1 MVGGDNMTLP
11 SADTVAIE
19 YLRESLNLDPKDES
33 FDSEIA
39 AHANAAIDKL
49 RQAGVGLGETA
60 YLTPTATFGEIFV
73 DPEGKVSEKLVMLA
87 SSYLFLEV
95 KMLFDPPATN
105 TQNIM
110 KQSSDEAIWRLRVA
124 WDEQYESPEGGDSI
138 VGRETIVDDIFG
150 TRTLRS

>member
-1 MVGGDNMTLP
+1 MPLP
-11 SADTVAIE
+11 TADTIAIE
-19 YLRESLNLDPKDES
+19 YLRESLNLDTKDSS
-33 FDSEIA
+33 FDTEIA

-49 RQAGVGLGETA
+49 RQAGVGLGDTA
-60 YLTPTATFGEIFV
+60 YLNLTVTLGEIFA

-110 KQSSDEAIWRLRVA
+110 KQASDEAIWRLRVA
-124 WDEQYESPEGGDSI
+124 WDEQYEPPEGGDSI
-138 VGRETIVDDIFG
+138 V
-150 TRTLRS
+150 TRGIGGI

>member
-1 MVGGDNMTLP
+1 MSLP
-11 SADTVAIE
+11 TADTIAIE
-19 YLRESLNLDPKDES
+19 YLRESLNLDTKDSS
-33 FDSEIA
+33 FDTEIA

-49 RQAGVGLGETA
+49 RQAGVGIGDTT
-60 YLTPTATFGEIFV
+60 YLTPSATLGEIFA

-110 KQSSDEAIWRLRVA
+110 KQASDEAIWRLKVA
-124 WDEQYESPEGGDSI
+124 WDEQYDSPEGGDII
-138 VGRETIVDDIFG
+138 V
-150 TRTLRS
+150 

>member
-1 MVGGDNMTLP
+1 MVGGDNMPLP
-11 SADTVAIE
+11 TADTIAIE
-19 YLRESLNLDPKDES
+19 YLRESLNLDTKDSS
-33 FDSEIA
+33 FDTEIA

-49 RQAGVGLGETA
+49 RQAGVGLGDTT
-60 YLTPTATFGEIFV
+60 YLTSSATLGEIFA

-110 KQSSDEAIWRLRVA
+110 KQASDEAIWRLRVA

-138 VGRETIVDDIFG
+138 V
-150 TRTLRS
+150 TRGIGGI

>member
-1 MVGGDNMTLP
+1 MSLP
-11 SADTVAIE
+11 TADTIAIE
-19 YLRESLNLDPKDES
+19 YLRESLNLDTKDSS
-33 FDSEIA
+33 FDTEIA

-49 RQAGVGLGETA
+49 RQAGVGLGETV
-60 YLTPTATFGEIFV
+60 YLNPTATLGEIFA

-110 KQSSDEAIWRLRVA
+110 KQASDEAIWRLKVA
-124 WDEQYESPEGGDSI
+124 WDEQYDSPEGGDII
-138 VGRETIVDDIFG
+138 V
-150 TRTLRS
+150 

>member
-1 MVGGDNMTLP
+1 MVGGDNMSLP
-11 SADTVAIE
+11 TADTIAIE
-19 YLRESLNLDPKDES
+19 YLRESLNLDAKDSS
-33 FDSEIA
+33 FDTEIA

-49 RQAGVGLGETA
+49 RQAGVGLGETV
-60 YLTPTATFGEIFV
+60 YLNPTVTLGEIFA

-110 KQSSDEAIWRLRVA
+110 KQASDEAIWRLRVA
-124 WDEQYESPEGGDSI
+124 WDEQYDSPEGGDII
-138 VGRETIVDDIFG
+138 V
-150 TRTLRS
+150 

>member
-1 MVGGDNMTLP
+1 MVGGDNMSLP
-11 SADTVAIE
+11 TADTIAIE
-19 YLRESLNLDPKDES
+19 YLRESLNLDTKDSS
-33 FDSEIA
+33 FDTEIA

-49 RQAGVGLGETA
+49 RQAGVGIGDTT
-60 YLTPTATFGEIFV
+60 YLTPSATLGEIFA

-110 KQSSDEAIWRLRVA
+110 KQASDEAIWRLKVA
-124 WDEQYESPEGGDSI
+124 WDEQYDSPEGGDII
-138 VGRETIVDDIFG
+138 V
-150 TRTLRS
+150 